1 MRYLRRRL
9 ILLATLAGV
18 VFVGTDTSRAAD
30 PADVR
35 LTTEARQSLNAD
47 EKLASLNLGVMVKA
61 GIATLFGPIPS
72 EELSRRAEARVRVVT
87 GLQNVRNELH
97 VAEPDF
103 RDLRRHLKSVEK
115 AESAHQ
121 KVPEPILVLDPTGR
135 MLSPARHVPPPPISS
150 LFSLTRSD
158 PAPATIAPPPVDPLR
173 EIERLRRR
181 DKRFTHLN
189 ATYSSG
195 VVTISGSLTN
205 WPDLWEFADSVAKF
219 PGVDRVRIE
228 NVRRK

>member
-1 MRYLRRRL
+1 MRYLRRKL
-9 ILLATLAGV
+9 ILPAILSSLVLT
-18 VFVGTDTSRAAD
+18 GTAASRAAD
-30 PADVR
+30 PVDVR

-47 EKLASLNLGVMVKA
+47 ENLASLNLGVMVKA

-87 GLQNVRNELH
+87 GMQNVRNELH

-115 AESAHQ
+115 ADSAHQ
-121 KVPEPILVLDPTGR
+121 KVPEPILVLDPTGS
-135 MLSPARHVPPPPISS
+135 MLSPTRHVQPPPVSTM
-150 LFSLTRSD
+150 FSLTRSD
-158 PAPATIAPPPVDPLR
+158 PAPATIAPAPVDPSG

-189 ATYSSG
+189 ATCSSG
-195 VVTISGSLTN
+195 VVTISGSLKN
-205 WPDLWEFADSVAKF
+205 WPDLWEFADALAKL
-219 PGVDRVRIE
+219 PGIDRIRIE
-228 NVRRK
+228 NVRRE